1 MKVAD
6 FVMNRANIDYFLP
19 SVQREFVW
27 FKNPKEQKVERLFD
41 SLLQGYPIGNLLIW
55 KFNKKKEDDKL
66 PFEVYEFVKTW
77 DKDNPHNKEAGH
89 NGLIMIQ
96 LILDGQQRLTSL
108 LIGLRG
114 KRIYNKKREEKL
126 YINLFSNIENDK
138 DNIDGL
144 KYELKFL
151 DDSDKDQENNEK
163 ENTFWFEVGKVLDY
177 RDKTAEEFKEAFTKT
192 INDKSTGNSE
202 LVKKGMN
209 TLGRIHQVFCD
220 NDNLIEST
228 VDNKNE
234 EQVLDIFV
242 RINQGGTPLE
252 KADMLLSYMEADKSF
267 FKPKHARKEVLGFVD
282 QLNIVEVDK
291 PNYKLDQDFVL
302 KAALVLTDLDIQ
314 YKLKNFTKENLQKIS
329 DEWAEIKKYLI
340 LTTRLLG
347 RYKFSKKNIVSKNA
361 LIPISYYLMH
371 NKIDDSIIYS
381 TDKKDIELMRNIV
394 KWLAIASL
402 EGLFGGAS
410 DTTLGQT
417 RKQIKEDKRLEDTL
431 GYILKRDDIEEI
443 VGKARYN
450 RPLTRL
456 ILMLVIDQKYWEF
469 AEDHLF
475 AQKHFRIDKLKKMGL
490 DKKGI
495 DEFTYHEDSIGNL
508 QLLDPKINIKKS
520 AEEFI
525 EWGDKQNEEY
535 YSSFLIPKIEDYGFS
550 NFIEFVN
557 KREEMIVEKLC
568 SILIQS

>member
-1 MKVAD
+1 
-6 FVMNRANIDYFLP
+6 
-19 SVQREFVW
+19 
-27 FKNPKEQKVERLFD
+27 
-41 SLLQGYPIGNLLIW
+41 
-55 KFNKKKEDDKL
+55 
-66 PFEVYEFVKTW
+66 
-77 DKDNPHNKEAGH
+77 
-89 NGLIMIQ
+89 
-96 LILDGQQRLTSL
+96 
-108 LIGLRG
+108 
-114 KRIYNKKREEKL
+114 
-126 YINLFSNIENDK
+126 
-138 DNIDGL
+138 
-144 KYELKFL
+144 
-151 DDSDKDQENNEK
+151 
-163 ENTFWFEVGKVLDY
+163 
-177 RDKTAEEFKEAFTKT
+177 
-192 INDKSTGNSE
+192 
-202 LVKKGMN
+202 
-209 TLGRIHQVFCD
+209 
-220 NDNLIEST
+220 
-228 VDNKNE
+228 
-234 EQVLDIFV
+234 
-242 RINQGGTPLE
+242 
-252 KADMLLSYMEADKSF
+252 
-267 FKPKHARKEVLGFVD
+267 
-282 QLNIVEVDK
+282 
-291 PNYKLDQDFVL
+291 
-302 KAALVLTDLDIQ
+302 
-314 YKLKNFTKENLQKIS
+314 
-329 DEWAEIKKYLI
+329 
-340 LTTRLLG
+340 
-347 RYKFSKKNIVSKNA
+347 
-361 LIPISYYLMH
+361 MH

-535 YSSFLIPKIEDYGFS
+535 YSIF
-550 NFIEFVN
+550 
-557 KREEMIVEKLC
+557 
-568 SILIQS
+568 